1 MKKGFTLV
9 EILVAIMLAGFLWAG
24 LSAAYVGLGE
34 NWEKASRSFDVRQ
47 QQRVIV
53 EEITR
58 KIRKAVPGKVK
69 LLEGPEEEG
78 IYRRIELNP
87 NYNMEKKIAFYQRGD
102 NILKGVKNPGQTR
115 FTGMSIG
122 LNAGE
127 LSFKSIPSGIKI
139 KICKGIMSME
149 TIVFARGEVNP
160 DG

>member
-1 MKKGFTLV
+1 MKKGFTLI

-34 NWEKASRSFDVRQ
+34 HWKKASRSFDVRQ

-58 KIRKAVPGKVK
+58 KIRKAVPGQVEF
-69 LLEGPEEEG
+69 LEGSEEEG
-78 IYRRIELNP
+78 VFRRIELNP
-87 NYNMEKKIAFYQRGD
+87 NDDREKKIAFYQRGD

-122 LNAGE
+122 LKAGK
-127 LSFKSIPSGIKI
+127 LSFQCIPAGIKI
-139 KICKGIMSME
+139 RICKGINSME
-149 TIVFARGEVNP
+149 TIVFSRGEVLP